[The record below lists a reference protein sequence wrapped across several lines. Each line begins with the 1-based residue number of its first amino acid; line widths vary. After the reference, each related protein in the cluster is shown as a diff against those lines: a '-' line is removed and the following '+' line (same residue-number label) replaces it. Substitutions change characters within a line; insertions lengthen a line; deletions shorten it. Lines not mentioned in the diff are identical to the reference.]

1 MKTELPTVNSE
12 KIEFSENESYY
23 EFLIIP
29 IIIVVGI
36 IIVLKKKQSQ

>member
-1 MKTELPTVNSE
+1 MKTKLPTVNSE
-12 KIEFSENESYY
+12 TTGFSKNESYY

-36 IIVLKKKQSQ
+36 IIVLKKKQS